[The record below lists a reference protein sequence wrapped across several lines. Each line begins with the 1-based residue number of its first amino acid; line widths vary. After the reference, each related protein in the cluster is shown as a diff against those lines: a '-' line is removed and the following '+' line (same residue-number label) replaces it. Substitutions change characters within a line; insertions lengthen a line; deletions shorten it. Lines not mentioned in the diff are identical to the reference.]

1 MSGPCFLIAEAGV
14 NHNGS
19 REMALA
25 LVDAAAAAGADAVKF
40 QTFHADDIVVPGTE
54 KAAYQK
60 ANTAEGDQ
68 HAMIRSLELSEA
80 DHEALVERCAQRGI
94 EFMST
99 PFDLASVDLL
109 LRLGMRRIK
118 IASGELTNRPFL
130 EVLAR
135 TGKPLILST
144 GMATLDETAR
154 AVEWLRASRGEAGW
168 SAEPG
173 EWLTVLHCTS
183 NYPAE
188 PADVNLRAMSTMQ
201 TALGVPVGY
210 SDHTLGIEVSL
221 AAVAMGACVL
231 EKHFTLDRSMPGPD
245 HPASLDPIQLAA
257 LVAGVRAVEQALG
270 NGVKE
275 PRASELPVRALV
287 RRSAFVGRD
296 LPQGTVLDAQDLRFL
311 RPGHGIGPEH
321 SRELVGRRTARAL
334 TSGTLLRWEDLA

>member
-1 MSGPCFLIAEAGV
+1 VSCFIIAEAGV

-19 REMALA
+19 LATALQ

-40 QTFHADDIVVPGTE
+40 QTFRADDIVVPGTE
-54 KAAYQK
+54 KASYQK
-60 ANTAEGDQ
+60 ANTGSGDQ
-68 HAMIRSLELSEA
+68 HAMIRALELSEA
-80 DHEALVERCAQRGI
+80 DHETIVACCAERGI

-99 PFDLASVDLL
+99 PFDTWAAELL

-135 TGKPLILST
+135 TGRPLILST

-168 SAEPG
+168 SADPG

-183 NYPAE
+183 NYPAA
-188 PADVNLRAMSTMQ
+188 PADVNLRAMTTMQ
-201 TALGVPVGY
+201 AALGVPVGY

-245 HPASLDPIQLAA
+245 HPASLDPTRLAD

-275 PRASELPVRALV
+275 PRESELPVRALV

-296 LPQGTVLDAQDLRFL
+296 LAAGAALAADDLRFL
-311 RPGHGIGPEH
+311 RPGHGIGPEN
-321 SRELVGRRTARAL
+321 SRELLGRRTARAL
-334 TSGTLLRWEDLA
+334 RSGELLRWEDLA

>member
-1 MSGPCFLIAEAGV
+1 MSCFIIAEAGV

-19 REMALA
+19 LETALQ
-25 LVDAAAAAGADAVKF
+25 LVDTAAYAGADAVKF
-40 QTFHADDIVVPGTE
+40 QTFRADDIVVPGTE
-54 KAAYQK
+54 KASYQK
-60 ANTAEGDQ
+60 ANTDSGDQ
-68 HAMIRSLELSEA
+68 HAMIRALELSEA
-80 DHEALVERCAQRGI
+80 DHEAIAARCAERGI

-99 PFDLASVDLL
+99 PFDTWAVELL

-135 TGKPLILST
+135 TGRPLILST

-154 AVEWLRASRGEAGW
+154 AVEWLRASRGEADASG
-168 SAEPG
+168 SPG

-188 PADVNLRAMSTMQ
+188 PADVNLRAMSSMQ
-201 TALGVPVGY
+201 AALAVPVGY

-231 EKHFTLDRSMPGPD
+231 EKHFTLDRTMPGPD
-245 HPASLDPIQLAA
+245 HQASLDPTQLAA
-257 LVAGVRAVEQALG
+257 LVRGVRAIEQALG
-270 NGVKE
+270 DGVKA

-296 LPQGTVLDAQDLRFL
+296 LAAGAVLAAADLRFL
-311 RPGHGIGPEH
+311 RPGHGIGAEH
-321 SRELVGRRTARAL
+321 SRELLGRRTARAL
-334 TSGTLLRWEDLA
+334 PTGTLLRWEDLA